1 MDNLYPLLRSV
12 AIFFLLV
19 ILIRVLYSRGVF
31 TDKHSPV
38 FGKLITEF
46 ILPVTIFSTLAVSKI
61 DFHHLYAAGVFL
73 GALIIT
79 CTIAYFICR
88 FLHFSNKITGTI
100 VTLSGFGRTSTLAY
114 SLLTQAYEGNT
125 QAIATTFIIGEFGS
139 CIPFFTIGVIILA
152 YFGRGESEMD
162 KGVFSVIKAFFY
174 TPIFLSLAFG
184 LLASQ
189 ITPVSDLFSSD
200 FFSYFFDYFNNAFEM
215 LVAITVGLMLRPI
228 KVRDIILY
236 ATITLSLSLILT
248 PLLVYSGSFLINADQ
263 ITTEILV
270 IMASVPSGAVAA
282 VMSERYGCDGSLASA
297 IVVLSFLSSLVMLP
311 LMTVLLLS

>member
-1 MDNLYPLLRSV
+1 
-12 AIFFLLV
+12 
-19 ILIRVLYSRGVF
+19 
-31 TDKHSPV
+31 
-38 FGKLITEF
+38 
-46 ILPVTIFSTLAVSKI
+46 
-61 DFHHLYAAGVFL
+61 
-73 GALIIT
+73 
-79 CTIAYFICR
+79 
-88 FLHFSNKITGTI
+88 
-100 VTLSGFGRTSTLAY
+100 
-114 SLLTQAYEGNT
+114 
-125 QAIATTFIIGEFGS
+125 
-139 CIPFFTIGVIILA
+139 
-152 YFGRGESEMD
+152 MD